1 MIVTRWFGKIT
12 LNLSLLLVALI
23 CIIPFWWVF
32 VMSTLPGNE
41 RVIKA
46 PMIPGGDFLINFQTL
61 IETVNLGQSFMNS
74 LYLATVG
81 TLISLF
87 FSALASMAYAKY
99 QFKYKQFLFMFT
111 LLTMFMPSQLAWIGQ
126 IKQFQSWGILDTYW
140 PFILGAFGAA
150 FSIIV
155 ITGYIERGIPDS
167 LLDSARIDGA
177 REFNIF
183 LTIVLPL
190 IRPVLAS
197 LAIITFIGSWNNYAG
212 VLVIIFSPEK
222 YTLPLALSLLDQ
234 GVLWSNTSAQAVGI
248 LISLLPIMTVYFIAS
263 RQFIQALTSGA
274 IKE

>member
-1 MIVTRWFGKIT
+1 MAIT
-12 LNLSLLLVALI
+12 KWVGRISLNLSLLLVALI

-41 RVIKA
+41 RIMNA
-46 PMIPGGDFLINFQTL
+46 PMIPRGEFLINFQTL

-74 LYLATVG
+74 LYLATVT
-81 TLISLF
+81 TLLSLF

-167 LLDSARIDGA
+167 LLDSARMDGA
-177 REFNIF
+177 REFFIF
-183 LTIVLPL
+183 VNIVLPL